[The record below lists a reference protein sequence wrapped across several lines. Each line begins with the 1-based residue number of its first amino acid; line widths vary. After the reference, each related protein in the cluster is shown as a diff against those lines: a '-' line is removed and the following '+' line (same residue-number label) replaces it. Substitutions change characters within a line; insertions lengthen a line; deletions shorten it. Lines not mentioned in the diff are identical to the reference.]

1 MYATNP
7 EQHRLTAAR
16 ELATALFQERYAYL
30 QRIARRHGGPSVDPD
45 EAVQEAF
52 ASFLAAFDPDGEAHP
67 LAWLTL
73 TLKRRC
79 WALRD
84 RRRHAHRLGATP
96 AGIGVPDEPEWRQAR
111 YAVDPA
117 DVAARLDERDRL
129 ADAMPR
135 LKPDERRALSLLAL
149 GHSYAEIGELTGW
162 TYTKVNRCL
171 SEGRAALR
179 GVEA

>member
-7 EQHRLTAAR
+7 EQ
-16 ELATALFQERYAYL
+16 RYAYL
-30 QRIARRHGGPSVDPD
+30 QRIARRHGGPGVDPD

-52 ASFLAAFDPDGEAHP
+52 ASFLAAFDPDGEAPP

-84 RRRHAHRLGATP
+84 RRHAHSLGATP
-96 AGIGVPDEPEWRQAR
+96 TGIGVPDEPEWRQAR

-117 DVAARLDERDRL
+117 DVAARLDDRDRL
-129 ADAMPR
+129 AAAMPR
-135 LKPDERRALSLLAL
+135 LRPDERRALSLLAL
-149 GHSYAEIGELTGW
+149 GHTYREIGELTGW

-171 SEGRAALR
+171 AEGRTALR
-179 GVEA
+179 ADEAWSEAP